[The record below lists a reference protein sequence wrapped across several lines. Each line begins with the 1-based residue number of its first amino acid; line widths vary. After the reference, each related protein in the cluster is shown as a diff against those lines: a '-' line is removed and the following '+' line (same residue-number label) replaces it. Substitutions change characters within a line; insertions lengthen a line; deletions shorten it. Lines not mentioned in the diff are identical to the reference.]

1 MAKRLPTLDLF
12 AQAIRTKPTTARKLA
27 TAASVQAEI
36 TVPDAQAVMLWDKC
50 LAIIKDNVA
59 HQVFKTWFEPIT
71 ALCWKDSQLTI
82 QVPSQFFYEWIEEH
96 YYALL
101 QKTIAQILG
110 SKSKLQYQVLVNKSG
125 DTLEQ
130 RAIKLPA
137 FRNAPAT
144 GAPNNQQ
151 NILPFATNAPVQQK
165 YPNYLNSRYTFE
177 NLIRGE
183 SNQLAASA
191 AMAVSEAPGKTRFNP
206 LFIYGVTGLGK
217 THLVQAIGNYI
228 VQNNSSARVLYTNS
242 ERFTI
247 EYVNAIQNN
256 KVNEF
261 TNFYRTID
269 VLIVDDIQFFSGK
282 EKTQDNFFHTF
293 NALYQAGKQ
302 LILTSDKPPKELTDV
317 DDRLI
322 SRFQWGLT
330 VDVQLPDYETRMAI
344 LQRKSLD
351 EGFEIPSDIIEFIA
365 RHVFTSV
372 RELEGSLISLIAKVS
387 LDRRELSLD
396 LAKEVVRGVSAPAAD
411 RTITINDIIREVTAF
426 YSCPVEDLAG
436 KSRKHEIVLARQVA
450 MYLAKKYTPLSL
462 KNIGTYFGGRDH
474 TTVLHSCQMITN
486 YLGNDKSVVAAIESL
501 KRIIG
506 RG

>member
-12 AQAIRTKPTTARKLA
+12 AQAIRTKPVVARKLA
-27 TAASVQAEI
+27 TVAKAQIEI
-36 TVPDAQAVMLWDKC
+36 TAPDSQAVMLWDKC
-50 LAIIKDNVA
+50 LEIIKDNVA
-59 HQVFKTWFEPIT
+59 GQVFKTWFEPIT

-101 QKTIAQILG
+101 QKTIYQVLG

-144 GAPNNQQ
+144 GTQSNQQ
-151 NILPFATNAPVQQK
+151 NILPFASTTPVHQK

-177 NLIRGE
+177 NFIRGE
-183 SNQLAASA
+183 SNQLASSG
-191 AMAVSEAPGKTRFNP
+191 AMTVSEAPGKTRFNP
-206 LFIYGVTGLGK
+206 LFIYGGTGLGK
-217 THLVQAIGNYI
+217 THLVQAIGNHI
-228 VQNNSSARVLYTNS
+228 VQNNSSTRVLYTNS

-396 LAKEVVRGVSAPAAD
+396 LAKEVVRGVSAPSD
-411 RTITINDIIREVTAF
+411 KSITIQDIIREVTKF
-426 YSCPVEDLAG
+426 YNFPLEDLAG

-450 MYLAKKYTPLSL
+450 MYLTKRYTPLSL

-501 KRIIG
+501 TRIIG
-506 RG
+506 RD